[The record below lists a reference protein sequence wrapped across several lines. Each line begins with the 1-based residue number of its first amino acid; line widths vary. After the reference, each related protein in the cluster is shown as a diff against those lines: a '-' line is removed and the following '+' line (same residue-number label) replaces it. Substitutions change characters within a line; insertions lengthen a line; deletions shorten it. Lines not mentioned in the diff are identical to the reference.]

1 MNIQAYL
8 NRIGCSTVSKPDL
21 PALRHLQKQHLLHI
35 PFENLDIHYGVPIR
49 LDTEN
54 IFQKVVYHKR
64 GGFCYELNELF
75 LQLLRTS
82 GFTVRRISARVYDN
96 KKEQFGPEYDHLAVI
111 VLVDGTEYL
120 ADVGFGEFAF
130 APLEMEPGVAQQD
143 VRGTF
148 VIKPVHKDELVVNI
162 KDSSGDEVPKYI
174 FQNIAREYSE
184 FSGMCRYHQTN
195 SESPFT
201 RNKLISIP
209 TENGRITL
217 TDNKLTTKEHGNTNE
232 VRITDE
238 SGFNQKL
245 KELFGI
251 VIT

>member
-8 NRIGCSTVSKPDL
+8 NRIGCATISKPGF

-35 PFENLDIHYGVPIR
+35 PFENLDIHYGIPIR

-54 IFQKVVYHKR
+54 IFQKIIHRKR

-75 LQLLRTS
+75 LQLLRAS
-82 GFTVRRISARVYDN
+82 GFTARRISARVYDG
-96 KKEQFGPEYDHLAVI
+96 KKGQFGPEYDHLAVI

-130 APLEMEPGVAQQD
+130 APLRTEYGVVQQD
-143 VRGTF
+143 ARGAF
-148 VIKPVHKDELVVNI
+148 VIRPGNKGEFIVNI
-162 KDSSGDEVPKYI
+162 KDNAGHEVPKYI
-174 FQNIAREYSE
+174 FENIPREYSE
-184 FSGMCRYHQTN
+184 FSGMCRYHQTS

-201 RNKLISIP
+201 RNKLISVP

-217 TDNKLTTKEHGNTNE
+217 TGNKLTIKKNGDINE
-232 VRITDE
+232 IPITDE
-238 SGFNQKL
+238 SGFDQKL
-245 KELFGI
+245 EELFGI
-251 VIT
+251 VVA

>member
-8 NRIGCSTVSKPDL
+8 NRIACPTVSKPDFS
-21 PALRHLQKQHLLHI
+21 ALRHLQKQHLLHI

-54 IFQKVVYHKR
+54 IFQKVIHHKR

-75 LQLLRTS
+75 LQLLLDS
-82 GFTVRRISARVYDN
+82 GFTARRISARVYDS
-96 KKEQFGPEYDHLAVI
+96 KKEQFGPEYDHLAV
-111 VLVDGTEYL
+111 VVDLDGTEYL

-130 APLEMEPGVAQQD
+130 APLKMEPDVVQQD
-143 VRGTF
+143 VRGAF
-148 VIKPVHKDELVVNI
+148 VIRPGHKDELVVNI
-162 KDSSGDEVPKYI
+162 KDNAGNEVPKYS
-174 FQNIAREYSE
+174 FQNISREYSE
-184 FSGMCRYHQTN
+184 FSGMCRYHQTS

-217 TDNKLTTKEHGNTNE
+217 TDNKLTIKENGNTSE
-232 VRITDE
+232 VRIINKSEFD
-238 SGFNQKL
+238 QKL
-245 KELFGI
+245 QELFGI
-251 VIT
+251 VIV